1 MVTVVYNERLL
12 AIEINGFNEYLAKT
26 YEQAYTPKWK
36 EIKKSQLKRLNGL
49 LQVDEKK
56 NEIDESLMH
65 IVQQDKDI
73 QKIVAKLNEL
83 RDSGELT
90 ELKENEI
97 EQQDDKE
104 TEQ

>member
-1 MVTVVYNERLL
+1 
-12 AIEINGFNEYLAKT
+12 
-26 YEQAYTPKWK
+26 
-36 EIKKSQLKRLNGL
+36 
-49 LQVDEKK
+49 
-56 NEIDESLMH
+56 MH
-65 IVQQDKDI
+65 IVQQGKDI